1 MFNTLKRIK
10 MARKKNT
17 DKKTETA
24 EVKTPIVDEKPVVET
39 ETETAPKVE
48 EETPVEAASPEVAEA
63 PASEEETKEETTEEK
78 HEYTEQGELVI
89 AAVEDGLVVIRSNVG
104 MVKNLETGEIRD
116 AWVVKRSSVNFYA
129 SVA

>member
-1 MFNTLKRIK
+1 MFNQLKRIK

-63 PASEEETKEETTEEK
+63 SAAEEETKEEK
-78 HEYTEQGELVI
+78 HEYTEQGELVV

-116 AWVVKRSSVNFYA
+116 AWIVKRSAVNFYA

>member
-1 MFNTLKRIK
+1 MFNQLKRIK

-63 PASEEETKEETTEEK
+63 PAAEEETKEEK
-78 HEYTEQGELVI
+78 HEYTEQGKLVI

-116 AWVVKRSSVNFYA
+116 AWIVKRSAVNFYA

>member
-1 MFNTLKRIK
+1 MFNPIKRIK

-17 DKKTETA
+17 DKKTETS

-39 ETETAPKVE
+39 ETETTPKVE

-63 PASEEETKEETTEEK
+63 PAAEEETKEEK

-116 AWVVKRSSVNFYA
+116 AWIVKRSAINIYA

>member
-1 MFNTLKRIK
+1 

-63 PASEEETKEETTEEK
+63 PAAEEETKEETKEEK
-78 HEYTEQGELVI
+78 HEYTEQGELIV

-116 AWVVKRSSVNFYA
+116 AWIVKRSAVNFYA

>member
-1 MFNTLKRIK
+1 MFNQLKRIK

-39 ETETAPKVE
+39 ETETSPKVE
-48 EETPVEAASPEVAEA
+48 EETPVEVASPEVAEA
-63 PASEEETKEETTEEK
+63 PAAEEETKEEE

-89 AAVEDGLVVIRSNVG
+89 AAVEDGMVVIRSNVG

-116 AWVVKRSSVNFYA
+116 AWIVKRGSVNFYV

>member
-1 MFNTLKRIK
+1 

-39 ETETAPKVE
+39 ETETSPKVE
-48 EETPVEAASPEVAEA
+48 EETPVDVASPEAAEA
-63 PASEEETKEETTEEK
+63 PAAEEETKEEE

-89 AAVEDGLVVIRSNVG
+89 AAVEDGMVVIRSNVG

-116 AWVVKRSSVNFYA
+116 AWIVKRSSVNFYA

>member
-1 MFNTLKRIK
+1 

-17 DKKTETA
+17 DKKTETT

-48 EETPVEAASPEVAEA
+48 EETPADVASPEVAEA
-63 PASEEETKEETTEEK
+63 PAAEEETKEEE

-89 AAVEDGLVVIRSNVG
+89 AAVEDGMVVIRSNVG

-116 AWVVKRSSVNFYA
+116 AWIVKRGSVNFYA

>member
-1 MFNTLKRIK
+1 MFNQLKRIK

-17 DKKTETA
+17 DQKTETA

-48 EETPVEAASPEVAEA
+48 EETPVETASPEVAEA
-63 PASEEETKEETTEEK
+63 PASEEETKEEK

-116 AWVVKRSSVNFYA
+116 AWIVKRSAVNFYA